1 MKIQDLRSLIED
13 LNPNSEI
20 AVFVKRNTDAASI
33 TTYDVGY
40 CLNEY
45 GELVFSVADFDG
57 EKWCSH
63 EPV

>member
-1 MKIQDLRSLIED
+1 MKIKDLRPLIEE

-33 TTYDVGY
+33 ITYDVDY
-40 CLNEY
+40 FLNEY

-57 EKWCSH
+57 EKWCLH
-63 EPV
+63 ESV